1 MDRSGSDSGRDGED
15 VRDGGD
21 AEHGGADAA
30 QRGEDARGGITAQ
43 TDITARDGEADGDG
57 ITRGDLLK
65 TAAVVAPGILLGGR
79 AASAAAA
86 ATRPKPRG
94 ATPAGKVAGMNVLL
108 FLTDQQR
115 AVQHFPPGW
124 SARNLPGVTRLQEHG
139 LTFEN
144 AFTNACMCSPARS
157 TLMSGY
163 FPAQHG
169 VKYTLET
176 NMPAPEYP
184 QVELALSFK
193 NPATVVAAAG
203 YTPVYKGKFHCNK
216 PANGTSWAPNDV
228 NKYGFTR
235 WDPPDAGAN
244 QTIPEEGGGSYD
256 NDGRFMTSQGTPEAG
271 TEGAL
276 QYLGSNAAQEQPFFM
291 VVSLVNP
298 HDVLFYPKT
307 YTEGGYDDS
316 WLTGEIDPPATAN
329 EDLSTKPAVQE
340 QFLRLFNASGPIPTP
355 QMKRNYLNF
364 YGNLMKSSDAYL
376 LKLLDSLAATSL
388 LENTLVIA
396 TADHGEM
403 GTAHGG
409 LRQKNFNFYE
419 ESTRVPLVYSNPRL
433 FKRPRTSDALVS
445 HVDFL
450 PTLASLV
457 GAPASARSEWQGIDY
472 SDQILS
478 AAPGSPQDYTVFTYD
493 DWQSGQAKGP
503 YPEPPNHVVGI
514 REQRYKLARYYDAT
528 GKVPDQWEMYDL
540 KADPLERTNL
550 AYKGHKRT
558 ATQEREYRRLRRKL
572 AKVEQTRLQ
581 PLS

>member
-1 MDRSGSDSGRDGED
+1 MSDSDESTD
-15 VRDGGD
+15 PN
-21 AEHGGADAA
+21 AA
-30 QRGEDARGGITAQ
+30 QR
-43 TDITARDGEADGDG
+43 G

-65 TAAVVAPGILLGGR
+65 G
-79 AASAAAA
+79 AAAGAGVLIGAGVGA
-86 ATRPKPRG
+86 AG
-94 ATPAGKVAGMNVLL
+94 AEALAKHAPAGRQVAGMNVLV

-124 SARNLPGVTRLQEHG
+124 TQRNMPGLHRLQQRG

-176 NMPAPEYP
+176 DMPSPQYP
-184 QVELALSFK
+184 QVELATSFK
-193 NPATVVAAAG
+193 NPASVVASAG
-203 YTPVYKGKFHCNK
+203 YTPVYKGKFHCVK
-216 PANGTSWAPNDV
+216 PANGSTFVPSDV
-228 NKYGFTR
+228 NQYGFTR

-244 QTIPEEGGGSYD
+244 QDVSEEGGGSYD
-256 NDGRFMTSQGTPEAG
+256 NDGRFMNSQGTASAG

-276 QYLGSNAAQEQPFFM
+276 QYLQTAAVQSQPFFI

-298 HDVLFYPKT
+298 HDVLLYPKN
-307 YTEGGYDDS
+307 YTTGGYDS
-316 WLTGEIDPPATAN
+316 TWLQGEIDPPATAN
-329 EDLSTKPAVQE
+329 EDLSTKPTVQKE
-340 QFLRLFNASGPIPTP
+340 FLRLFNASGPIPTP

-376 LKLLDSLAATSL
+376 VKILDTLTSTGL

-403 GTAHGG
+403 GTSHGG
-409 LRQKNFNFYE
+409 LRQKNFNAYE

-433 FKRPRTSDALVS
+433 FPKPEKTAALVS

-457 GAPASARSEWQGIDY
+457 KAPAAGRDSAWQGVDY
-472 SDQILS
+472 SDLILKRTTK
-478 AAPGSPQDYTVFTYD
+478 PPQAYTVFTYD
-493 DWQSGQAKGP
+493 DYQSGQASGP
-503 YPEPPNHVVGI
+503 YPRPPNHVVSI
-514 REQRYKLARYYDAT
+514 REQRYKLARYYDAD
-528 GKVPDQWEMYDL
+528 GNVPDQWEMYDL
-540 KADPLERTNL
+540 EADPMERINL
-550 AYKGHKRT
+550 AHRRHKRT
-558 ATQEREYRRLRRKL
+558 PAQQREYKRLRVKL
-572 AKVEQTRLQ
+572 AEVQRTRLA